1 MSQAVPTQE
10 QELHHLRQQIDA
22 IDRQIQTLINERAA
36 CAKRVA
42 QVKQQYQGVDAAVYY
57 RPEREAQIL
66 RQVME
71 RNQGPLENKAMARVF
86 RELMSACLAHE
97 QIMRIAFLGH
107 AGSFTQTAIFKHFG
121 HAVQS
126 MPLNSINEVFRE
138 IEVGSAH
145 YGVVPIEN
153 LSENMISHTLDSL
166 RNSALMICGEVEIHI
181 HHNLL
186 LKAGTGGEVTQI
198 YAHPQSLVECQTWLD
213 NRFPEA
219 ERITV
224 CSDTEAARQVS
235 QATSPTTAAI
245 SSEMAATSHNLHLA
259 YKNIEDQ
266 PNHTTRFLII
276 GHNSVPMSD
285 KDKTSLLIWSC
296 NKPGVLYN
304 ILAPFHRHQINLT
317 SITSR
322 PSNTD
327 MQGHIFYIDFEGH
340 YVQTKVKQLL
350 QDLQQEAIEL
360 KVLGS
365 YPQAVL

>member
-22 IDRQIQTLINERAA
+22 IDKQIQILINERAT

-42 QVKQQYQGVDAAVYY
+42 QVKQQYQGVDSAVYY

-66 RQVME
+66 RHIME

-97 QIMRIAFLGH
+97 QVMRIAFPGT

-126 MPLNSINEVFRE
+126 MPLDSITEVFRE

-153 LSENMISHTLDSL
+153 LSDNMINRTLDNL
-166 RNSALMICGEVEIHI
+166 RNSDLVICGEVEIRI

-186 LKAGTGGEVTQI
+186 IKADTGGEVTRI
-198 YAHPQSLVECQTWLD
+198 YAHPQSLVQCQTWLD
-213 NRFPEA
+213 NQFPKA

-224 CSDTEAARQVS
+224 CSDAEAAHQVS
-235 QATSPTTAAI
+235 EATSPATAAI
-245 SSEMAATSHNLHLA
+245 SSEMSSTSYNLHLA

-266 PNHTTRFLII
+266 PNYTTRFLII
-276 GHNSVPMSD
+276 GHNSVPTSD

-296 NKPGVLYN
+296 NKPGFLYK
-304 ILAPFHRHQINLT
+304 ILAPFHQHQINFT
-317 SITSR
+317 SIASSS
-322 PSNTD
+322 SNPGVQD
-327 MQGHIFYIDFEGH
+327 HIFYIDFEGH
-340 YVQTKVKQLL
+340 YTQAKVKELL